1 MQFYIPVP
9 TGGAIVIVAA
19 LVFVLTTII
28 RTSTARFRGA
38 SV

>member
-1 MQFYIPVP
+1 VP

-19 LVFVLTTII
+19 LVFVVTTVI
-28 RTSTARFRGA
+28 RATTARFRGA